1 MTKAMKE
8 RDKLTL
14 SFASEDLKKPMNELL
29 NSWEERGYRLSTK
42 GVTALIEMN
51 HLSNSDHFSLVSSTY
66 HYIYRNLKKVY
77 GENQEALYEA
87 VDEILAKVVQ
97 IDTSQLM
104 HEIQR
109 KAEEGRQLSLKEEYS
124 GVTPLPKGLTTP
136 TINEKPSRA
145 EMPEMELGAPVLDTQ
160 QMIQSK
166 REMEQLEAQRTQQR
180 EEEAKLQ
187 QEKEALAQ
195 QKKAIE
201 EMQKQMQ
208 AQMQQFAQM
217 QQMAQMQVQMAQ
229 PMMQPIMQPITQ
241 PEMQSVTQPEGEES
255 EKIDKEQAAQG
266 FKSLMDAS
274 PF

>member
-1 MTKAMKE
+1 MMKVAKE

-77 GENQEALYEA
+77 GDNQEALYEA
-87 VDEILAKVVQ
+87 VNDILTKVVQ

-104 HEIQR
+104 NEIQ
-109 KAEEGRQLSLKEEYS
+109 KKSEEGRQLLSPES
-124 GVTPLPKGLTTP
+124 SDINPLPKALTST
-136 TINEKPSRA
+136 NEESTMK
-145 EMPEMELGAPVLDTQ
+145 ELGAPVLNTQ

-166 REMEQLEAQRTQQR
+166 REMDQIEEQRAKQQA
-180 EEEAKLQ
+180 EESRLQ
-187 QEKEALAQ
+187 QEREALAEQ
-195 QKKAIE
+195 QRAFE
-201 EMQKQMQ
+201 EMKRNMEL
-208 AQMQQFAQM
+208 QM
-217 QQMAQMQVQMAQ
+217 QQMAQIQQMAQMQAFTFNQGQ
-229 PMMQPIMQPITQ
+229 PMMQNQMYTPQQSAQ
-241 PEMQSVTQPEGEES
+241 PEPVEEVEEINQEQMAQSFQ
-255 EKIDKEQAAQG
+255 
-266 FKSLMDAS
+266 SLMNAS